1 MQYVFQSK
9 ICFFFSCV
17 QCYCIVHLQSSC
29 FLIYKAMHLVTDF
42 FHYSLN
48 LLTHQFSKCFGVF
61 SLNPFVLLTSPI
73 ASSSLFRSVFFYLR
87 LTLTLSCPM
96 DLKNFPMDIQ
106 TCTMQLES
114 CESSFLLPPLPFV
127 PLASFYPP
135 PTHFLIF
142 YLFPVLLSV

>member
-1 MQYVFQSK
+1 MFFRST
-9 ICFFFSCV
+9 FFFSCV

-29 FLIYKAMHLVTDF
+29 FVIYKAMHLVTDF
-42 FHYSLN
+42 LHYSLN
-48 LLTHQFSKCFGVF
+48 LLTHQFSQCFGVF

-73 ASSSLFRSVFFYLR
+73 APLLSSGLFFFYLR

-114 CESSFLLPPLPFV
+114 CESSFLLPFPFV
-127 PLASFYPP
+127 PLASLS
-135 PTHFLIF
+135 PTSFQFSTFFLF
-142 YLFPVLLSV
+142 C